1 MDDFE
6 AVLGD
11 AEKAVRRGVIGG
23 VRGACRSLLSDSRD
37 LVPYDQGDLS
47 RSGAVS
53 MNTAGSEVE
62 GAVTYDTPYAVIQHE
77 AEDYRHQD
85 GRTSHY
91 LGGPLRANSDR
102 YMAHIQAEVAKELQ
116 GG

>member
-11 AEKAVRRGVIGG
+11 AERAVRRGTING

-53 MNTAGSEVE
+53 MDTAGSEVE
-62 GAVTYDTPYAVIQHE
+62 GQVSYDTPYAVIQHE
-77 AEDYRHQD
+77 AEEFRHQD
-85 GRTSHY
+85 GRTANY

-102 YMAHIQAEVAKELQ
+102 YLAHIRAEVAKELA
-116 GG
+116 GE